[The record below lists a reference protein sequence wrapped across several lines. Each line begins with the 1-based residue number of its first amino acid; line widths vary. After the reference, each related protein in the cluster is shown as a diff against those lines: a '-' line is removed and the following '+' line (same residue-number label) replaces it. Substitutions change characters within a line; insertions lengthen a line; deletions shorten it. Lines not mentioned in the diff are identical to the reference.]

1 MTGDLMNSKVLSISE
16 LNSILNQTFKTKL
29 LINTGSCVGYIVKLD
44 RCILPVTSQE
54 TEVSGADIIAM
65 LAKLNDWEK
74 TIEEVRQGLLS
85 LIETQM
91 NVAK

>member
-1 MTGDLMNSKVLSISE
+1 MNSKVLSISQ
-16 LNSILNQTFKTKL
+16 LNSVLNQTFKTEL

-44 RCILPVTSQE
+44 RCILPVTSQAG
-54 TEVSGADIIAM
+54 EVSGAELIAM

-74 TIEEVRQGLLS
+74 TIEEVREGLLS

-91 NVAK
+91 QVAR

>member
-1 MTGDLMNSKVLSISE
+1 M
-16 LNSILNQTFKTKL
+16 NQTFKTEL

-44 RCILPVTSQE
+44 RCILPVTSQA
-54 TEVSGADIIAM
+54 TEVSGADVIAM

-74 TIEEVRQGLLS
+74 TIEEVRQGLLA
-85 LIETQM
+85 LIENQM

>member
-1 MTGDLMNSKVLSISE
+1 M
-16 LNSILNQTFKTKL
+16 NQTFKTEL

-44 RCILPVTSQE
+44 RCILPVTSQAM
-54 TEVSGADIIAM
+54 EVSGADIIAM
-65 LAKLNDWEK
+65 LAKLNDWER
-74 TIEEVRQGLLS
+74 TIEEVRQGLLA